1 MKNLITLLLAAFA
14 LPALAEGGC
23 PSGHHPQNGQGWQA
37 CVPMETDNRTTT
49 CPTPHWETRWG
60 SMATDNDMAVLG
72 TAFGAP
78 TRAAAEAQAVKDC
91 RRQGGLD
98 CRPRIASGNTCLAKA
113 VGRKTSSYATGQKI
127 EIAEERAL
135 AECRRSDERCQ
146 IYHSFCSMA
155 ELVP

>member
-23 PSGHHPQNGQGWQA
+23 PPGHHPQNGQGWQA
-37 CVPMETDNRTTT
+37 CIPMETDYRTNT

-60 SMATDNDMAVLG
+60 SMATDRNVPALG
-72 TAFGAP
+72 TASGAP
-78 TRAAAEAQAVKDC
+78 SRDAAEAQAIKDC
-91 RRQGGLD
+91 RRQGGLN
-98 CRPRIASGNTCLAKA
+98 CEPRMTGANTCLAMA
-113 VGRKTSSYATGQKI
+113 VGRETSSYAMARKI
-127 EIAEERAL
+127 ETAEERAL
-135 AECRRSDERCQ
+135 DECRGGDERCQ